1 MSERENLLLRW
12 ARLKQAVKAAEEI
25 DGASA
30 GSEAM
35 AVPEAPFDPASL
47 PSIESI
53 AADTDIIAFLRAGV
67 PAELTRAALR
77 RAWTSDPAIRD
88 FIGIAENQWD
98 FNDPNAMPGFGPL
111 GGADDV
117 PALLGQALGRVDRTA
132 NTIPDL
138 AIPNLANPP
147 PPVPTAE
154 IASCDDLPKQ
164 PPSEIVPAVDP
175 AVSARDPAGE
185 DAAAAMPSTVT
196 AVNGDTRRANRRLH
210 GSALPR

>member
-1 MSERENLLLRW
+1 MSEQENLLLRW

-35 AVPEAPFDPASL
+35 AVPETPFDPASL

-98 FNDPNAMPGFGPL
+98 FNDPNAIPGFGPL
-111 GGADDV
+111 V
-117 PALLGQALGRVDRTA
+117 PTESGVDILAQISNRLEWQPRTLD
-132 NTIPDL
+132 DL
-138 AIPNLANPP
+138 A
-147 PPVPTAE
+147 TAE
-154 IASCDDLPKQ
+154 PMIVSNANANASDRQLVIND
-164 PPSEIVPAVDP
+164 PPFVNPGAAPNEMLAPAEGENTPTVHETRK
-175 AVSARDPAGE
+175 AR
-185 DAAAAMPSTVT
+185 
-196 AVNGDTRRANRRLH
+196 RH
-210 GSALPR
+210 GSALPH

>member
-1 MSERENLLLRW
+1 
-12 ARLKQAVKAAEEI
+12 VKAAEEI

-35 AVPEAPFDPASL
+35 AAPETPFDPASL

-98 FNDPNAMPGFGPL
+98 FNDPNAIPGFGPL
-111 GGADDV
+111 
-117 PALLGQALGRVDRTA
+117 
-132 NTIPDL
+132 
-138 AIPNLANPP
+138 
-147 PPVPTAE
+147 VPTESGVDILAQVSSRLERQPRTLEALAAAE
-154 IASCDDLPKQ
+154 PTIASSANAHASDRQLVIND
-164 PPSEIVPAVDP
+164 PPLVNPGAAPNEMLAPAEGENTPTVSE
-175 AVSARDPAGE
+175 SRKAR
-185 DAAAAMPSTVT
+185 
-196 AVNGDTRRANRRLH
+196 RH
-210 GSALPR
+210 GSALPH